1 MFDVKPIVQRL
12 KSYGKEHNMT
22 QGELAKRIGASGPAL
37 SRWLNEHASFNPK
50 LNQLINM
57 ADLFGVS
64 LSELLSQENTP
75 VLASPEKS
83 EKDTGKKAKNKPA
96 AKKST
101 KAASEKNSKGKS
113 EDVSRE
119 KAKQAKSKR
128 TVKTSATAIKE
139 TKSKKTEAHEKAVKT
154 ERNGTAKKTA
164 KAAKSDTG
172 ETPAEKQSRTR
183 KQPKA

>member
-22 QGELAKRIGASGPAL
+22 QGELAKRIGVSAPAL

-75 VLASPEKS
+75 VPVSPEKA
-83 EKDTGKKAKNKPA
+83 EKDTGKKANSKPA

-101 KAASEKNSKGKS
+101 KSAFEKNSKSKS
-113 EDVSRE
+113 EDASME

-128 TVKTSATAIKE
+128 TVKTSATAVKE
-139 TKSKKTEAHEKAVKT
+139 TKAKKTDVQEKAVKT
-154 ERNGTAKKTA
+154 ERKMTAKKTA
-164 KAAKSDTG
+164 KAAKSDADK
-172 ETPAEKQSRTR
+172 TPTKKQGRAR

>member
-64 LSELLSQENTP
+64 LSELLSQENTH
-75 VLASPEKS
+75 VLVSPEKA
-83 EKDTGKKAKNKPA
+83 EKGTSKKVKGKPA

-101 KAASEKNSKGKS
+101 EAASDKNSKSKS
-113 EDVSRE
+113 EDASMD
-119 KAKQAKSKR
+119 
-128 TVKTSATAIKE
+128 KE
-139 TKSKKTEAHEKAVKT
+139 TKAKKTDVQEKAVKT
-154 ERNGTAKKTA
+154 ERNGTA